1 MTSHLLAIQV
11 EDVNGDPVPNAQIVV
26 RDITSTLAVELVG
39 TPSGGGQE
47 PAILVFDLGTA
58 RLLSIELKAAT
69 FFANTIYLKHDPGAG
84 TFEVDARSPIW
95 GLFTIGVSN
104 ELGVR
109 LRLIARRVR
118 RAPRIVA
125 STPVRD
131 LAPPIVDDPAGI
143 WLDRNRLLVGLFD
156 DKASGFP
163 AVMGRELLGNPE
175 ANNWERFRAVTAD
188 VDPAQADGGH
198 AFEWLEYGDPE
209 GFRMLLAIWVV
220 NRAGAR
226 PDGHTDLH
234 FFFCPRTDIPFYA
247 PAGVYPYK
255 RTRFS
260 GPLLQPY
267 STLGYT
273 YLSTGGSPGSDYG
286 LAYQAMASKRS
297 HVVVM
302 PLNAFGYAGPLLCRR
317 GLHRLARE
325 VTAYVSDNTRNTP
338 PASSQFSAGSR
349 QTVNRIVISGYS
361 AGVPDVLKLFGH
373 ATITELADSYRRAK
387 GDSQAQDFA
396 KRLGTL
402 DASLWQSPLGDFD
415 RQWSEFY
422 SIDGFFGSDMHT
434 AFPGELAGWFAG
446 DSQRILR
453 VYATAGRMKSAADVV
468 THKLADVFRGVT
480 PKRAA
485 RAHDATFKAEE
496 WHRADGRATLAWF
509 SESFMT
515 FRGVPYMPNID
526 MPGIDAHHTIPRV
539 VLSHAL
545 SQSKLL
551 QI

>member
-1 MTSHLLAIQV
+1 MASHLLAIQV
-11 EDVNGDPVPNAQIVV
+11 EDVNGDPVPNPEIIV
-26 RDITSTLAVELVG
+26 RDISSALATEMVG
-39 TPSGGGQE
+39 TPRGGNQE

-69 FFANTIYLKHDPGAG
+69 FFGYTIFLKHDAGAG
-84 TFEVDARSPIW
+84 TFEVDARSPMW
-95 GLFTIGVSN
+95 GLFTMGVSN
-104 ELGVR
+104 ELGGVR

-125 STPVRD
+125 LTPTRD

-143 WLDRNRLLVGLFD
+143 WLDHNQLLVGLFD

-163 AVMGRELLGNPE
+163 AVMEREIVGNPD
-175 ANNWERFRAVTAD
+175 ANNWERFRAVTSD
-188 VDPAQADGGH
+188 VDPGQADGGH
-198 AFEWLEYGDPE
+198 AFEWLEYGDPN

-273 YLSTGGSPGSDYG
+273 YLSTGGSPGSDFG
-286 LAYQAMASKRS
+286 IAYQAMASKRS
-297 HVVVM
+297 HIVVM

-361 AGVPDVLKLFGH
+361 AGVPDVIKLFRH
-373 ATITELADSYRRAK
+373 ATISELADSYRRAK
-387 GDSQAQDFA
+387 GDPQAQDFA

-402 DASLWQSPLGDFD
+402 NASLWQSPLGDFD

-422 SIDGFFGSDMHT
+422 SVDGFFGSDKHT
-434 AFPGELAGWFAG
+434 DFPGELAGWFAG

-453 VYATAGRMKSAADVV
+453 VYATSDRMKSAADVV
-468 THKLADVFRGVT
+468 TNKLSDVFRGVT
-480 PKRAA
+480 PKPAA
-485 RAHDATFKAEE
+485 RARDAAFKAEE

-515 FRGVPYMPNID
+515 FRAVPYMPTA
-526 MPGIDAHHTIPRV
+526 DAHHTIPRV
-539 VLSHAL
+539 VFSHAL

-551 QI
+551 QV